1 MSRWT
6 KRTQEEKDAI
16 SKKLEGEQ
24 TSKEERKNKHDY
36 MSSYQNKILEEGD
49 IPLFCTKCGWSYSDN
64 YILEEGI
71 SVFGTKE
78 FVVIGSCKEC
88 GIKIAREIPLTL
100 EMLMIY
106 PLLFATLQRQGR
118 LVDRRSTK

>member
-24 TSKEERKNKHDY
+24 TSKEEKKNKHNY
-36 MSSYQNKILEEGD
+36 MSSYGNKILEEGN
-49 IPLFCTKCGWSYSDN
+49 IPLFCVKCGWSYSDN
-64 YILEEGI
+64 YILEEGM

-78 FVVIGSCKEC
+78 LIVIGNCKEC
-88 GIKIAREIPLTL
+88 GIKIASEIPLT
-100 EMLMIY
+100 MKALMIY
-106 PLLFATLQRQGR
+106 PFLFATLERQGR
-118 LVDRRSTK
+118 LVDRRS